1 MPRTILLFEFAL
13 NDIIEHSLL
22 SSENSLISIES
33 INMTENAEWNK
44 AITYTNFVKNAR
56 ENIELMKARHDGL
69 QLNETDLDTLRSI
82 QNNIKILVIGTERCN
97 DTAGNIPIL
106 AKMES
111 ASTKIQLR
119 ILDADTN
126 VEYHQH
132 YKVNGKRKTPVVL
145 FLNKGYEE
153 LCRWVERPN
162 AAYKIINE
170 ATAHSVEERK
180 AELKKLYSDPE
191 IQRQSLNEF
200 LRLILRADF
209 ILGRK

>member
-1 MPRTILLFEFAL
+1 MIP
-13 NDIIEHSLL
+13 IELK
-22 SSENSLISIES
+22 NMAES
-33 INMTENAEWNK
+33 AEWDK
-44 AITYTNFVKNAR
+44 AVTYANFLKKAR
-56 ENIELMKARHDGL
+56 ENIELMKARYTDL
-69 QLNETDLDTLRSI
+69 QLNETDLDILKGV

-97 DTAGNIPIL
+97 DTAGNLPIL
-106 AKMES
+106 ARIEET
-111 ASTKIQLR
+111 STKIQLR
-119 ILDADTN
+119 ILDADAN
-126 VEYHQH
+126 VETHQR

-145 FLNKGYEE
+145 FLNNDYEE

-170 ATAHSVEERK
+170 GTVQSLEDRK
-180 AELKKLYSDPE
+180 IELKKLYSDPE